1 MVGLET
7 SRQRARAPALT
18 AKRARTGQSRPVST
32 RRARI
37 ALSIFIM
44 ALLAGGLAIAYG
56 ASRHPYFSWD
66 VELTRRLQ
74 ALGSPALS
82 DLLSVVNEVTNFYP
96 GLAIW
101 LAAFVVL
108 LWRRRRVEALV
119 LLAATI
125 PFLAGEALGVFVGRA
140 RPDPALISV
149 AQLLVGNGFPSGHV
163 IGAILFYGMLAA
175 FVWFRAPSAFPR
187 TLATAAAVLLVAGAG
202 LARVYR
208 GAHWPSDVMGGLLLG
223 AAALSV
229 LIWMYAQLAAGRIR
243 LLGVE
248 FTVSQS

>member
-7 SRQRARAPALT
+7 PRQRARAPVLT
-18 AKRARTGQSRPVST
+18 ANRARTAQSRPAAPRGAGIAVS
-32 RRARI
+32 I
-37 ALSIFIM
+37 LIL

-56 ASRHPYFSWD
+56 ASRQPYFSWD

-74 ALGSPALS
+74 ALGSPAPS
-82 DLLSVVNEVTNFYP
+82 DLLGAVSEVTNFYP
-96 GLAIW
+96 GLVIW
-101 LAAFVVL
+101 LAAFVAL
-108 LWRRRRVEALV
+108 LWRGFRLEALV
-119 LLAATI
+119 LLAATV
-125 PFLAGEALGVFVGRA
+125 PFLAGEALGVFVGRD

-149 AQLLVGNGFPSGHV
+149 AQVLVGNGFPSGHV
-163 IGAILFYGMLAA
+163 IGATLFYGMLAA

-187 TLATAAAVLLVAGAG
+187 TLAISAVALLVAGAG

-229 LIWMYAQLAAGRIR
+229 LIWMYAQLTAGRIR
-243 LLGVE
+243 LFGVE
-248 FTVSQS
+248 FTVSKS

>member
-1 MVGLET
+1 MVGQLT
-7 SRQRARAPALT
+7 SRQQARAPALT
-18 AKRARTGQSRPVST
+18 AKRSETGQSRPVST
-32 RRARI
+32 RRAGI
-37 ALSIFIM
+37 AVSVLTL

-56 ASRHPYFSWD
+56 ASRQPYFSWD

-82 DLLSVVNEVTNFYP
+82 DLLAVVNEVTNFYP

-101 LAAFVVL
+101 LAAFVAL
-108 LWRRRRVEALV
+108 LWRGFRIEALL
-119 LLAATI
+119 LLAATV
-125 PFLAGEALGVFVGRA
+125 PFLAGEALGVFVGRD

-149 AQLLVGNGFPSGHV
+149 AQVLVGNGFPSGHV
-163 IGAILFYGMLAA
+163 IGATLFYGMLAA
-175 FVWFRAPSAFPR
+175 FVWCRVGSALLKSIAI
-187 TLATAAAVLLVAGAG
+187 TATTVLVIGAG

-229 LIWMYAQLAAGRIR
+229 LIWMYAQLTAGRIR

-248 FTVSQS
+248 FTVSKS